1 MCCQSYAQPS
11 ISENYYY
18 RKYCYIDNLPEQISS
33 GVIDSL
39 YYSGCSRNNIVLY
52 KDDNQQ
58 LYVFVV
64 YSNKAKDGYLYVNE
78 CIRDYYINML
88 KCCYDNIAEK
98 LNITYVYNNSTINTK
113 NDVMRLVR
121 LKKKRINSPEIVMD
135 KQNNTI
141 TVYITTK

>member
-18 RKYCYIDNLPEQISS
+18 RKYCYIDNLPE
-33 GVIDSL
+33 L
-39 YYSGCSRNNIVLY
+39 
-52 KDDNQQ
+52 
-58 LYVFVV
+58 V

-78 CIRDYYINML
+78 CIRDYYIHML

-113 NDVMRLVR
+113 KDVMRLVR
-121 LKKKRINSPEIVMD
+121 LKKKRINGPEIVMD